1 MRRLFKIFIFS
12 VILFV
17 LIYVGLAIKT
27 IVAQPDIEPT
37 AFTKR
42 GGTAVVITGAASRI
56 AQEAALL
63 EKLQNTGWLN
73 NICFISGT
81 SSGALNMVVL
91 NAILENKYSWE
102 RYHSLLFN
110 IDTDDIFI
118 RNGRSI
124 PVDNEPYRKLLTRV
138 INDSLGY
145 QNLGDLPFRS
155 SVSIA
160 DVGILPPF
168 AKTYRLCNL
177 KINDESSTDFN
188 LVEVLMASTAI
199 PVIFPPA
206 RLQDSNNLPNS
217 SFIDGGLGEDHLPV
231 TAVLQF
237 EKYRNSGVDTLIIV
251 SRKSDTRPEIDEEL
265 LKFGNNDSRLSGKL
279 NLRLENM
286 AKNGFIKSM
295 KELQKN
301 YPELAER
308 TYVYIP
314 DFEENF
320 PLLDFSNLKKQ
331 FDVTVSWAESHK
343 PVPLYQYLAENDQVV
358 KASK

>member
-1 MRRLFKIFIFS
+1 MRLLLKIFIFS
-12 VILFV
+12 VIVFV
-17 LIYVGLAIKT
+17 LFYVGLALKT
-27 IVAQPDIEPT
+27 IIAQPHIEPT
-37 AFTKR
+37 TFEKR
-42 GGTAVVITGAASRI
+42 SGTAIVITGAASRI

-63 EKLQNTGWLN
+63 ENLQSSGWLN

-81 SSGALNMVVL
+81 SSGALNTVVL

-110 IDTDDIFI
+110 LNTEDVFI
-118 RNGRSI
+118 RNGRAI

-145 QNLGDLPFRS
+145 RKMGDLPFRS

-168 AKTYRLCNL
+168 AKTYRLCNFN
-177 KINDESSTDFN
+177 INDESSPDFN

-206 RLQDSNNLPNS
+206 RLQESNNLPNS
-217 SFIDGGLGEDHLPV
+217 SFIDGGLGEDHLPL

-251 SRKSDTRPEIDEEL
+251 SRKSDTRPELDEEL

-279 NLRLENM
+279 NLRIENM

-320 PLLDFSNLKKQ
+320 PLLDFSNLRKQ
-331 FDVTVSWAESHK
+331 FDVTANWAESHK
-343 PVPLYQYLAENDQVV
+343 PIPLNQYLAENDRGV